1 MASKYVKGNL
11 KKDLETEKKRL
22 QTDRARPSERSR
34 QGDEV
39 ARIKGRAA
47 TRTAQIKA
55 RVPMKHRTAAGN
67 EAQKKRSLARH
78 KQVTAQRVATAA
90 ADNTYDASYRRRVMQ
105 PHTPATRAKAK
116 AASAARRKKRLQ
128 G

>member
-11 KKDLETEKKRL
+11 KKDIETEKKRL

-39 ARIKGRAA
+39 ARIKGKAA

-55 RVPMKHRTAAGN
+55 RAPMKHRTAAGN

-78 KQVTAQRVATAA
+78 KQVTARKVEAV
-90 ADNTYDASYRRRVMQ
+90 ADNIYDASYRRRAMQ

-116 AASAARRKKRLQ
+116 AANAARRKKRLQ